1 MPQKKPGNG
10 HLFRKKGPS
19 RRRGKLQVFCFRCKR
34 TAQVLSQKAFNDSW
48 ASSVSSLQ
56 AGLMVPHQVVV

>member
-1 MPQKKPGNG
+1 MPQK
-10 HLFRKKGPS
+10 S
-19 RRRGKLQVFCFRCKR
+19 RATGTSSAKRPLTGMGKLQVFCFRCKR

-56 AGLMVPHQVVV
+56 TGLMVPHQVVV